1 MANFDPFSE
10 SGKAWLEENNVEDQ
24 YETLENVGFCV
35 TRAHRIKHNIKHNIK
50 NEVKQSIVEEEKP
63 KDIFE
68 K

>member
-35 TRAHRIKHNIKHNIK
+35 SAPKANLNTKSSYEAVYEFPNILIGAF
-50 NEVKQSIVEEEKP
+50 V
-63 KDIFE
+63 
-68 K
+68 

>member
-1 MANFDPFSE
+1 MDPFSE

-35 TRAHRIKHNIKHNIK
+35 TRVHNIKHNIK
-50 NEVKQSIVEEEKP
+50 KEIKKSIVEEEKS